1 MMDSDARHVK
11 VLPDEFTGNF
21 IPSEL
26 YLHPEL
32 NGVSDRELLGAIC
45 NLSRSNRKFTSIP
58 YLAGLYGVSERNLRA
73 RIAKLENMG
82 FLVRDDRN
90 KKTGGSNF
98 ISPTAKCF
106 GTVFPGPDDTIR
118 PPGIGAQRR
127 TETTDTADGND
138 RHGRTE
144 TAGDSKTDTKR
155 NTKQMNALPL
165 DEWFEV
171 FWRAYP
177 LKKDKKRAYTAF
189 IKVNPDQMLWPAMID
204 GLRNQITERQLK
216 AERGEWMPEW
226 KHAATWLNGA
236 CWEDAVNLRE
246 TPTGPSVE
254 SWQQYAQRNSWLIT
268 AGLKTDQELYA
279 DWQDQTGAGV
289 VCSQ

>member
-1 MMDSDARHVK
+1 MK
-11 VLPDEFTGNF
+11 TLPDEFTGNF

-58 YLAGLYGVSERNLRA
+58 YLAGLYGVSDRNLRA

-98 ISPTAKCF
+98 IAPTAKCF
-106 GTVFPGPDDTIR
+106 GAILPGPDDAIR
-118 PPGIGAQRR
+118 PARGGAPRR
-127 TETTDTADGND
+127 TETTDRADENNLPA
-138 RHGRTE
+138 RIE

-165 DEWFEV
+165 DEWFDF
-171 FWRAYP
+171 FWAAYP
-177 LKKDKKRAYTAF
+177 LNKDKKRAYTAF
-189 IKVNPDQMLWPAMID
+189 IKVNPDQKLWMAMVN

-216 AERGEWMPEW
+216 AERGEWTPEW

-246 TPTGPSVE
+246 SGPCVE
-254 SWQQYAQRNSWLIT
+254 SWQQYAQRNSWLIA
-268 AGLKTDQELYA
+268 AGLKADQELYA
-279 DWQDQTGAGV
+279 DWQEQTGAGV